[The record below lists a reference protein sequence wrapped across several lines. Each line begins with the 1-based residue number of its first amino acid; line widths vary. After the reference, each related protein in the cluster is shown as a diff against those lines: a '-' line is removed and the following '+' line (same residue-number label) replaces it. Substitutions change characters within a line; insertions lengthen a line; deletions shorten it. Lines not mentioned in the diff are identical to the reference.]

1 MMCGVSASHLSGFGE
16 DDMAA
21 LRASIVTEHGGH
33 RVVIGYDG
41 ARLET
46 PPLEH
51 LAFYAGLGVLVT
63 MGVVELPV
71 AVALTIGHLLL
82 DVTTRP
88 GLEALGEALEEA

>member
-1 MMCGVSASHLSGFGE
+1 
-16 DDMAA
+16 MAA

-33 RVVIGYDG
+33 RVLISNDG

-51 LAFYAGLGVLVT
+51 LAFYAGLSLLVAL
-63 MGVVELPV
+63 GVVELPV
-71 AVALTIGHLLL
+71 AVALTIGHVLL

-88 GLEALGEALEEA
+88 GLQALGAALEEA